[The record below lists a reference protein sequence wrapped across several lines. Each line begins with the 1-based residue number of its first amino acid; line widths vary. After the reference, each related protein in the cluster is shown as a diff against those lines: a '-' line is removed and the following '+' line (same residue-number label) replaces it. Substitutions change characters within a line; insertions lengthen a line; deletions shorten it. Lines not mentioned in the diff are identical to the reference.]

1 MTHFSKKSN
10 KKTKKETQVAKKIA
24 LFKTAT
30 EQGKTVD
37 EYLDDRNKETKDFL
51 DFMEDSLIKLRNNDF
66 FTNENLQGTFNE
78 NH

>member
-37 EYLDDRNKETKDFL
+37 EYLDDRNKETKIF
-51 DFMEDSLIKLRNNDF
+51 
-66 FTNENLQGTFNE
+66 
-78 NH
+78 